1 MDQHNHD
8 HKHEKPDHPHAHDH
22 HAGESHADA
31 AKTHNPSADSA
42 SASGKHSNAPQHE
55 ESAAVNSAA
64 APHKA
69 VEQQRKDREKI
80 EELESKLASANDKYL
95 RLMAEFDN
103 FKRRT
108 AKEYQQLIEQANEKL
123 IKDLLDVREG
133 FERAFKADTEGTDL
147 QSFVDGMKMI
157 FAKLDNV
164 LHKHG
169 LEVYCEAGQEFD
181 PQLHDAM
188 MNSASDKIPEHHVA
202 EVLEKGYKLK
212 GKVIKHS
219 RVIVSSGKPVSA
231 SESRSATSGDDEAK
245 AAFEAGAGLDA
256 DTDAEPTCP

>member
-22 HAGESHADA
+22 HAGESRADA
-31 AKTHNPSADSA
+31 AKAHNQCADSA
-42 SASGKHSNAPQHE
+42 TAPQ
-55 ESAAVNSAA
+55 
-64 APHKA
+64 KA
-69 VEQQRKDREKI
+69 VEQQKKDHEKM

-133 FERAFKADTEGTDL
+133 FERAFKAEKEGTDL

-157 FAKLDNV
+157 FSKLDSV

-188 MNSASDKIPEHHVA
+188 MKSASDKIPEHHVA

-219 RVIVSSGKPVSA
+219 RVIVSSGKPSLAVGAQSA
-231 SESRSATSGDDEAK
+231 PSGDDEAK
-245 AAFEAGAGLDA
+245 SAFEAEAGLDA